1 MIVNEQ
7 ICKWK
12 CDSCGKNVDAYVS
25 DANNLLHKF
34 HTIAH
39 IITQCPYCDY
49 ILIVKAESK

>member
-1 MIVNEQ
+1 MIVSEQ

-12 CDSCGKNVDAYVS
+12 CDRCGKNVDAYVS

-49 ILIVKAESK
+49 ILIVKAEQK